1 MPTTKN
7 NQISFKGQH
16 FYIGIDVHKKRWVVT
31 IRHNGLS
38 LKTFSTDPSPEGI
51 KQHLEKHY
59 PGGIYHFA
67 YEVGFSGF
75 WICRR
80 FHELRFDCIVVNAA
94 DIPTTHKEKDQKRD
108 PVDSHKLAR
117 ELEKGDIQCVFI
129 PPEQDQN
136 LRSLCRLYGRQVQNS
151 TRVKN
156 RIKGLLHF
164 NGVVLPDHTSYWSG
178 NFIAYLKALP
188 LDNGPARDYLLSC
201 LEELKQVRQSMAST
215 LQKLRH
221 YARQCECAPIIRN
234 LTTVSG
240 IGFKSAII
248 LYTEII
254 DINRFRIFDQLKS
267 YAGLVPSTHSSGET
281 DNSRGLTH
289 RRNGYLRWVLI
300 EGAWVAI
307 RQDPALL
314 QAFNKLI
321 TRMTKQDAIIRIA
334 VKLLSRIR
342 YVWKNDCPYVVGVIE

>member
-51 KQHLEKHY
+51 TQHLEKHY
-59 PGGIYHFA
+59 PGGIYHLA

-80 FHELRFDCIVVNAA
+80 FHELGFDCIVVNPA

-234 LTTVSG
+234 LMTVSG

>member
-31 IRHNGLS
+31 IRHHGLS
-38 LKTFSTDPSPEGI
+38 LKTFSTDPSPEAL
-51 KQHLEKHY
+51 KRHLEKYY
-59 PGGIYHFA
+59 PGGIYHLA

-75 WICRR
+75 WIFRI
-80 FHELRFDCIVVNAA
+80 FNELGLDCIVVNAA
-94 DIPTTHKEKDQKRD
+94 DIPTTNKEKDQKQD

-117 ELEKGDIQCVFI
+117 ELEKGDLQCIFI
-129 PPEQDQN
+129 PDEQDQH
-136 LRSLCRLYGRQVQNS
+136 LRSLCRLYSCQVHNA

-156 RIKGLLHF
+156 RIKGHLYF
-164 NGVVLPDHTSYWSG
+164 NGVELPPHSSHWSG

-188 LDNGPARDYLLSC
+188 LDNGPAKDYLSLC
-201 LEELKQVRQSMAST
+201 LEELQQHRQRIVT
-215 LQKLRH
+215 VLHKLRYYVRH
-221 YARQCECAPIIRN
+221 HRTGNII
-234 LTTVSG
+234 LDLMTVSG

-254 DINRFRIFDQLKS
+254 DIHRFRTFDQLKS

-281 DNSRGLTH
+281 DSTRGLTH
-289 RRNGYLRWVLI
+289 RRNGYLRWVLV
-300 EGAWVAI
+300 EAAWVAV
-307 RQDPALL
+307 RKDPALL
-314 QAFNKLI
+314 QSYNKLI
-321 TRMTKQDAIIRIA
+321 TRMAKQDAIIRIA
-334 VKLLSRIR
+334 GKLLSRIR